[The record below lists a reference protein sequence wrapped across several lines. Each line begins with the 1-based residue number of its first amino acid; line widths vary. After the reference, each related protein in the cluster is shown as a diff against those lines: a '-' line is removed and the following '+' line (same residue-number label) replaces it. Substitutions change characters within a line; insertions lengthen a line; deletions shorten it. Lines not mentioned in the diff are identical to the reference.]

1 VAYDSN
7 VSNIDPDVETEENG
21 VNRSIMHSTNPFKN
35 EVRNDNF
42 NIDSKLSKPKDSRY
56 NTNDPSYIT
65 QFNDNDAFLAVG
77 SENRQPKTHE
87 KQMDELREYFKKKIV
102 NAYNSLYLEDT
113 GRCYTFP

>member
-7 VSNIDPDVETEENG
+7 VSNIDPDVETEEYV
-21 VNRSIMHSTNPFKN
+21 VNKSVMHSTNPFKN

-42 NIDSKLSKPKDSRY
+42 NIESILSKPKDSHY
-56 NTNDPSYIT
+56 NTNDPSYLS
-65 QFNDNDAFLAVG
+65 QFNDNDALLAVG
-77 SENRQPKTHE
+77 VENKAPKTHE

-113 GRCYTFP
+113 GRCNTFP